1 MSKDNSLAFLV
12 YVSRESKTMRA
23 EQLAALLA
31 KSRQSNRKKQITG
44 MLLHRGGSFMQV
56 LEGAK
61 SDICELFER
70 IAEDSRHYKVD
81 LLILESADK
90 RYFAD
95 WSMGFCDL
103 ARPQDKELA
112 GYSAFLRQG
121 LYAANAP
128 LAHGI
133 PNVFLKVFAGNP
145 VAV

>member
-12 YVSRESKTMRA
+12 YVSRESKTMSA
-23 EQLAALLA
+23 ERLAALLA
-31 KSRQSNRKKQITG
+31 KSRRANQRRHITG
-44 MLLHRGGSFMQV
+44 MLLYRDGSFMQV

-61 SDICELFER
+61 SEISNLFER
-70 IAEDSRHYKVD
+70 IAKDSRHRQVD
-81 LLILESADK
+81 LLILEAADK

-121 LYAANAP
+121 LYATNAP